1 MRKEFSR
8 YLKRIRGG
16 NKSEKQK
23 KHWLISIC
31 FLTGN
36 DAITFEDDYGSMI
49 FETKRK
55 AAGEQPKPTEQE
67 ATEPTKGNV
76 KRKIFL

>member
-1 MRKEFSR
+1 MREEFSR

-31 FLTGN
+31 FLT
-36 DAITFEDDYGSMI
+36 E
-49 FETKRK
+49 ETMLLHLKMVTV
-55 AAGEQPKPTEQE
+55 Q
-67 ATEPTKGNV
+67 
-76 KRKIFL
+76 